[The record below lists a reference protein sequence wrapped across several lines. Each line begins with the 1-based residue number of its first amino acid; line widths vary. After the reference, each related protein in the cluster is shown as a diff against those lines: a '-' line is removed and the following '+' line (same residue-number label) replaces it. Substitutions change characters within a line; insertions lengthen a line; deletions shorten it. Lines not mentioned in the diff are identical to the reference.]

1 MSKQNTVKPFI
12 VLSGPSGSGK
22 STLLKRALEF
32 YGPDKLRT
40 TVSYTTRPPRGR
52 EKDSKDYYYVNEE
65 RFLELIQQN
74 FFMEW
79 AIVYGY
85 YYGTAMD
92 QVLSHWQQGCAIIKD
107 CDLQGAEN
115 IKKCFPQAVRV
126 FITAPSL
133 QALKERVSKREE
145 NTDTE
150 MNVRIKAAE
159 EEIKQAS
166 RFEHQIINEDI
177 SKSLEKLKKIIDN
190 CV

>member
-1 MSKQNTVKPFI
+1 MSKEKTTNSFI

-22 STLLKRALEF
+22 STLLKQALDF

-40 TVSYTTRPPRGR
+40 TVSHTTRPPRGR
-52 EKDSKDYYYVNEE
+52 EKDSKDYYYVSEE
-65 RFLELIQQN
+65 RFLELIKQK

-79 AIVYGY
+79 AVVYGHH
-85 YYGTAMD
+85 YGTAMD

-107 CDLQGAEN
+107 CDLQGAGS

-126 FITAPSL
+126 FITVPSL
-133 QALKERVSKREE
+133 QVLKERVSKREE

-150 MNVRIKAAE
+150 MSVRIKAAE

-177 SKSLEKLKKIIDN
+177 SKSLEKLKKIIDS
-190 CV
+190 CI

>member
-1 MSKQNTVKPFI
+1 MSKEKTKPFI

-22 STLLKRALEF
+22 STLLKQVLEF
-32 YGPDKLRT
+32 YGPDKIKT
-40 TVSYTTRPPRGR
+40 TISYTTRPPRGR
-52 EKDSKDYYYVNEE
+52 EKDSKDYYYVSKE
-65 RFLELIQQN
+65 RFLELVEQN

-79 AIVYGY
+79 AIVYGH

-115 IKKCFPQAVRV
+115 IKKCFPQALRI

-133 QALKERVSKREE
+133 QTLKDRVSKREE

-150 MNVRIKAAE
+150 MSIRIRAAE

-166 RFEHQIINEDI
+166 SFDHQIVNEDL

-190 CV
+190 YI